1 VQRSVVEKTLLVST
15 PSAILLIIM
24 SNNLDELTADAMKL
38 PLRDRVQLAQ
48 RLVSSIDDEVET
60 DTEALW
66 FAEAERRLE
75 ELRSGSVEGIDSDE
89 AFRTAR
95 EFLKG

>member
-1 VQRSVVEKTLLVST
+1 
-15 PSAILLIIM
+15 
-24 SNNLDELTADAMKL
+24 MKL

-48 RLVSSIDDEVET
+48 RLVSTLDDEMDAGAE
-60 DTEALW
+60 ELW

-75 ELRSGSVEGIDSDE
+75 ELRSGKAQGIESDE

-95 EFLKG
+95 EALKQ

>member
-1 VQRSVVEKTLLVST
+1 
-15 PSAILLIIM
+15 
-24 SNNLDELTADAMKL
+24 MKL

-48 RLVSSIDDEVET
+48 RLVSTLDGEVET
-60 DTEALW
+60 NTEALW

-75 ELRSGSVEGIDSDE
+75 DLRTGRVEGIESEE

-95 EFLKG
+95 EALKR

>member
-1 VQRSVVEKTLLVST
+1 
-15 PSAILLIIM
+15 M
-24 SNNLDELTADAMKL
+24 SSNPDQLTADTMKL

-48 RLVSSIDDEVET
+48 RLVCTLDDEVET

-75 ELRSGSVEGIDSDE
+75 ELRGGKVEGIDADE
-89 AFRTAR
+89 AFRNAR
-95 EFLKG
+95 EALSQ